1 MIQTVLRKAYE
12 QYGSRK
18 SYARVKASGDYYD
31 DHHKIN
37 QTQITMGE
45 SVKILLQSE

>member
-1 MIQTVLRKAYE
+1 MTQTVLRKAQE

-18 SYARVKASGDYYD
+18 SYARVEASGDHYD

-37 QTQITMGE
+37 QTQ
-45 SVKILLQSE
+45 SQ